1 MKLPSGSQTVNLSK
15 IENVVKNGNYI
26 VTTFIEINGFLLLGH
41 DLTSLF
47 EGNPLE
53 KLVGENLC
61 ENEIGSYCVISNGNV
76 YFKFCRK
83 DYRLNKEGVGLW
95 AKADF
100 YARCK
105 YHTNIPV
112 VKLKVNEQ

>member
-26 VTTFIEINGFLLLGH
+26 ITTFKEMNGFLLFGNYA
-41 DLTSLF
+41 TSLSK
-47 EGNPLE
+47 LITE
-53 KLVGENLC
+53 KLSEGD
-61 ENEIGSYCVISNGNV
+61 IGSYCLISGDNV

-83 DYRLNKEGVGLW
+83 DYRLNKEGLGLW
-95 AKADF
+95 VKTDF

-105 YHTNIPV
+105 YHPDIPV
-112 VKLKVNEQ
+112 VKLKVNKQ

>member
-26 VTTFIEINGFLLLGH
+26 VTTFKEMNGFLLFGNYT
-41 DLTSLF
+41 TSLQ
-47 EGNPLE
+47 
-53 KLVGENLC
+53 KLLTEELC
-61 ENEIGSYCVISNGNV
+61 EGGIGSYCLISGDNV

-83 DYRLNKEGVGLW
+83 DFRLTKKSDSYKGSKW
-95 AKADF
+95 AKTDF

-105 YHTNIPV
+105 YHTDIPV
-112 VKLKVNEQ
+112 VKLKVNKQ